1 MLLPMEAND
10 LLQDLLHRL
19 RQIPDPLERA
29 RHAQRLIAD
38 GPDALARVRFDAMV
52 DLGKNGMNHS
62 EIGAALGLTRARVS
76 QILKAGPPS
85 ERALLA
91 PEPGAPLKICVVQ
104 KRETE
109 QGRPAIAQSTMTAI
123 GKLHR
128 LASDLGIEVSGDD
141 GYEAIPPPG
150 IIDLNENNL
159 VVLMGPRTSALI
171 AQAITSDPAIQWQ
184 RDKRNNWYIR
194 DVNTGQEFHSE
205 FDGTSPPGE
214 GDRTCVAHIGRIRRP
229 DGRGGFLYLAGAH
242 APGTAGAVEYFISE
256 TSSLWGR
263 VKHSLWSAVVQATVN
278 DEGKVTAVELATPIY
293 VHGKR

>member
-1 MLLPMEAND
+1 MLAPMKADD
-10 LLQDLLHRL
+10 LLQDLLQRL

-29 RHAQRLIAD
+29 KQAQRLIAD

-52 DLGKNGMNHS
+52 DLGATGMNHS
-62 EIGAALGLTRARVS
+62 EIGEELGLTRARVS

-91 PEPGAPLKICVVQ
+91 PEPGTPLKICVVQ
-104 KRETE
+104 KRETD
-109 QGRPAIAQSTMTAI
+109 QGRPAIAQSTMASI
-123 GKLHR
+123 GKIQR

-141 GYEAIPPPG
+141 GYEVIPPPG
-150 IIDLNENNL
+150 IIDLNDSNL

-184 RDKRNNWYIR
+184 RDKRNDWYIR
-194 DVNTGQEFHSE
+194 DTNTGQEFHSE
-205 FDGTSPPGE
+205 FDGTPPAGE

-229 DGRGGFLYLAGAH
+229 DGKGGFLYLAGAH
-242 APGTAGAVEYFISE
+242 APGTAGAVEYFIRE
-256 TSSLWGR
+256 TNSLWDR
-263 VKHSLWSAVVQATVN
+263 VKHSLWSAVVRATVN
-278 DEGKVTAVELATPIY
+278 DEGKVTAVESVTPIY